1 MKINQQSFP
10 KTYLTSQNSCTTINL
25 MKKLLLI
32 FLVLFIFLDQNSS
45 KAQQPGQ
52 YQITIDK
59 KTVIT
64 LKDWSDESQ
73 EVTLEGKIVLY
84 DFYGPPGYG
93 ENPEEDMKVSYYFL
107 VPKNPI
113 KFEVD
118 GETKIIKEVQ
128 IVTAKGTKYTVNKN
142 YKIKGKLFL
151 PSSGFHF
158 GELLIA
164 VSE

>member
-1 MKINQQSFP
+1 
-10 KTYLTSQNSCTTINL
+10 
-25 MKKLLLI
+25 MKKLFLI
-32 FLVLFIFLDQNSS
+32 FLVLFIFLVQNNS
-45 KAQQPGQ
+45 KAQEPDQ
-52 YQITIDK
+52 YKITINK

-64 LKDWSDESQ
+64 LKDWSAESP

-93 ENPEEDMKVSYYFL
+93 ENPDEDMKVSYYFL
-107 VPKNPI
+107 VLKNPI
-113 KFEVD
+113 KFEGD
-118 GETKIIKEVQ
+118 NETKTIKEVQ

-164 VSE
+164 VTE